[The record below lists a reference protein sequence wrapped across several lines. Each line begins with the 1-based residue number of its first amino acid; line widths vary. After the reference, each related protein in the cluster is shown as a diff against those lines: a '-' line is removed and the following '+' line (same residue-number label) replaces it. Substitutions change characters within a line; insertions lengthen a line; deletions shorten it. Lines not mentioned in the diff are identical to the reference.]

1 MIPRTTAAPG
11 PSCATSPPGCQGD
24 PVEGDDTL
32 VLRAPRPSDE
42 PMARE
47 AQAALAADGFDFG
60 LRPDSEPWLAY
71 LDRLQ
76 REHRGEDLP
85 PGRVASTYLYGEVE
99 GRVVGRTSIRHTLT
113 DTLRAEG
120 GHIGYAVL
128 PAERRR
134 GYATAILR
142 RSLEVARDLGIDRVL
157 VTCREDNAGSLAV
170 IARCGGRPDPE
181 WPVNPHGP
189 GGVPLRRFWI
199 D

>member
-1 MIPRTTAAPG
+1 VA
-11 PSCATSPPGCQGD
+11 
-24 PVEGDDTL
+24 GDDTL

-42 PMARE
+42 PVARA
-47 AQAALAADGFDFG
+47 AQLALAEDGFDFG
-60 LRPDSEPWLAY
+60 LRPESEPWLAY

-85 PGRVASTYLYGEVE
+85 LGRVASTYLYGEVD
-99 GRVVGRTSIRHTLT
+99 GRIVGRASIRHTLT

-142 RSLEVARDLGIDRVL
+142 RSLAVARDLGVGRVL
-157 VTCREDNAGSLAV
+157 VTCREDNVASLTV
-170 IARCGGRPDPE
+170 IERCGGRPDPE
-181 WPVNPHGP
+181 WPVTRNGP
-189 GGVPLRRFWI
+189 GDVPTLRFWI